1 MSEEK
6 KRVIK
11 AINDAFPHMT
21 AERRGYL
28 LGYTEAMADRQD
40 DEKKAA
46 KEEQE
51 EQPA

>member
-1 MSEEK
+1 MSEAK

-11 AINDAFPHMT
+11 AINDVFQHMP

-28 LGYTEAMADRQD
+28 LGYMEAMADRQD
-40 DEKKAA
+40 DEKKAR
-46 KEEQE
+46 EEKE